1 MSEVFVARVVGR
13 IYILVA
19 HVLLW
24 RSKIEL
30 SLILLEFLIDGRLEL
45 GERVSLVPSSGIVVV
60 SNVELVVLLPGNFPP
75 LGSEDQAPCYIEHA
89 Y

>member
-24 RSKIEL
+24 RSKVEL

-60 SNVELVVLLPGNFPP
+60 SNVELVVLLPGHFPP
-75 LGSEDQAPCYIEHA
+75 LGSKDQAPCYIEHA
-89 Y
+89 H